1 MESIMAMRDQLV
13 FNLRVFLSDSMSHWY
28 SWYILITLSVVF
40 VFHLEHNFQVEEQL
54 LRYQERLRTTNL
66 LEEYLFYII
75 LISPIGSWLG
85 MRYYQQAVREPMW
98 FRAALYLSI
107 LLQAYLY
114 IIIFT
119 DTAEWVDLQNN
130 HAKSQL

>member
-13 FNLRVFLSDSMSHWY
+13 LNLRVFLSDIMSHWY
-28 SWYILITLSVVF
+28 SWYILITLSVVL
-40 VFHLEHNFQVEEQL
+40 VFHLEHNFQVENPL
-54 LRYQERLRTTNL
+54 LRYHSLP